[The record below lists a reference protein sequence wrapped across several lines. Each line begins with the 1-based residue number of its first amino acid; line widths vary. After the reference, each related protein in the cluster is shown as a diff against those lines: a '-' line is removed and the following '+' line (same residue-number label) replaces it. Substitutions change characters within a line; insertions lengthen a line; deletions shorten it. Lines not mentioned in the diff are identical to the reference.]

1 MTIGLRHYKQEL
13 NKIWVLPRLA
23 TYDVNYKSLNC
34 IEAMPRISSS
44 CCLSRSRQ
52 SYFACNPR
60 YTLCYTSRFLDGILF
75 ARGPCAW
82 LSLRFCGNWK
92 RIQLLILF
100 STSLATLPWRIRST
114 PRYATRALRAPCTHR
129 ATQNVKFNRG
139 YRSTCK
145 GRWTF
150 AFMSAQH
157 CHLNRNILNLQG
169 KVPGK
174 LPPSLMS
181 TFQTCF
187 LVERR

>member
-100 STSLATLPWRIRST
+100 STSLATLPWRVRST
-114 PRYATRALRAPCTHR
+114 PRCSMYASSYPERQVLQRLQKQFPRLADICIHECTALLSKI
-129 ATQNVKFNRG
+129 V
-139 YRSTCK
+139 S
-145 GRWTF
+145 
-150 AFMSAQH
+150 
-157 CHLNRNILNLQG
+157 RNHVFNLQ
-169 KVPGK
+169 VN
-174 LPPSLMS
+174 
-181 TFQTCF
+181 F
-187 LVERR
+187 LHLSWAHISDLFSCRKAMMDSR